1 MDYFISA
8 ANEERK
14 MASSK
19 MTGAVSLGPCRTIG
33 LTFWLG
39 ILFAAYSMTG
49 CDQQPAPPKS
59 DSATEAKPSEPA
71 VPDDVKSAAESLL
84 GKESQVLLFG
94 DLAKNGKQQFLA
106 ANVVP
111 KNPKN
116 ATLGT
121 VVTRAVIAQNENGKW
136 MEIFRCDEYLKNA
149 RGFLAGT
156 PLGSVS
162 GWRIQYEQSAD
173 KGLQLYLTP
182 MSASGSH
189 AQPIAVGWNPAVK
202 RYQSLDRGYEHFLSE
217 SSTLEPARSVLR

>member
-1 MDYFISA
+1 MSA
-8 ANEERK
+8 ANEGSGT
-14 MASSK
+14 ASSK
-19 MTGAVSLGPCRTIG
+19 MTRPVSLGWRRAIG
-33 LTFWLG
+33 LPLSLA
-39 ILFAAYSMTG
+39 ILFATYSMAG
-49 CDQQPAPPKS
+49 CDRQSPTAKNDAAS
-59 DSATEAKPSEPA
+59 EAKPTEPA

-121 VVTRAVIAQNENGKW
+121 VVTRTVIAQNEDGKW

-149 RGFLAGT
+149 KGFLAGT

-162 GWRIQYEQSAD
+162 GWRIQYEQSAE

-182 MSASGSH
+182 MSAGSH

-202 RYQSLDRGYEHFLSE
+202 RYQSLDRSYEHFLSE